1 MGGRGTALKAGPATP
16 ATRFS
21 ATGVKEMRNQLSNEF
36 GMSVSTMHDDHIEM
50 IYESLKDFES
60 LDPMLLDVL
69 AAAQIDF
76 GMGVMNNSNTW
87 AEANGFQNKIRLN
100 AAHFDT
106 PNNPSLKADLDRTLA
121 NGFHNSSEVRSI
133 VAHELSHFM
142 HYGIVASA
150 KHLKQQGVKD
160 KIVDQF
166 SGDKA
171 NGQKVANNLVNAAAR
186 KSKAQID
193 FFRRSISGYAGTNNR
208 EATAEAFTDVLMN
221 KGKART
227 QSRAVVNEYLQTYH
241 HLNNLVVNN
250 P

>member
-1 MGGRGTALKAGPATP
+1 MGGRGSSLKAGSVTP
-16 ATRFS
+16 ATRFQ

-60 LDPMLLDVL
+60 VDPMLLDVL

-76 GMGVMNNSNTW
+76 SLPIIGQDTH
-87 AEANGFQNKIRLN
+87 ATANGWSAEIKLN
-100 AAHFDT
+100 ATYFDK
-106 PNNPSLKADLDRTLA
+106 PNDPSLKASLDRNLA
-121 NGFHNSSEVRSI
+121 SGFHNSSEIRSV

-150 KHLKQQGVKD
+150 THLKQQGVKD
-160 KIVDQF
+160 KIVDRF

-221 KGKART
+221 KGKARA

>member
-150 KHLKQQGVKD
+150 
-160 KIVDQF
+160 
-166 SGDKA
+166 
-171 NGQKVANNLVNAAAR
+171 
-186 KSKAQID
+186 
-193 FFRRSISGYAGTNNR
+193 
-208 EATAEAFTDVLMN
+208 
-221 KGKART
+221 
-227 QSRAVVNEYLQTYH
+227 
-241 HLNNLVVNN
+241 
-250 P
+250 

>member
-1 MGGRGTALKAGPATP
+1 MGGRSSSLKAGSVTP
-16 ATRFS
+16 ATRFQ
-21 ATGVKEMRNQLSNEF
+21 ATGVEEMRNQLSNEF

-60 LDPMLLDVL
+60 LDPTLLDVL

-76 GMGVMNNSNTW
+76 GVVVMRDSNTW
-87 AEANGFQNKIRLN
+87 ATANGFQNQIRLN

-106 PNNPSLKADLDRTLA
+106 PNNPSLKADLDRGLA
-121 NGFHNSSEVRSI
+121 SGFHNSSEVRSI

-142 HYGIVASA
+142 HYGLVASA

-160 KIVDQF
+160 KLVDKF
-166 SGDKA
+166 SADA
-171 NGQKVANNLVNAAAR
+171 MNGKKVADYLVNSSSR
-186 KSKAQID
+186 RTNGDIRV
-193 FFRRSISGYAGTNNR
+193 FRLAISRYANTNNM

-221 KGKART
+221 KNKAGAT
-227 QSRAVVNEYLQTYH
+227 SKILVNRYIETYH